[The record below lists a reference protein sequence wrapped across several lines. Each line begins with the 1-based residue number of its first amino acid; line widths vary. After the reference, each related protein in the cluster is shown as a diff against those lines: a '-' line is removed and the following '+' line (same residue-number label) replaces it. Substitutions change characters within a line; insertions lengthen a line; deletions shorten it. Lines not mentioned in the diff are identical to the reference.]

1 MILRNNHTH
10 RSFLEI
16 KFNKNLNGLEV
27 KSTLNQYQTSDDINS
42 DNIYG
47 NWTFPTIFSWGD
59 YWKSSNRRTLGK
71 SKSFTIGKE
80 SVKVQNL
87 YCKHEVFI
95 KENQVVNSTI
105 LGIPNSWTNDTDK
118 VLKLHKILDLDQ
130 NGELWMNDE
139 FATSSIIFNIRSNF
153 MVETH
158 IFIFYSA
165 STFFSKLGGYYAS
178 FTALFSYLAPIF
190 MLYFLYNLA
199 LIIKQQRRKKYV
211 SELKLT
217 THRFL

>member
-1 MILRNNHTH
+1 
-10 RSFLEI
+10 
-16 KFNKNLNGLEV
+16 
-27 KSTLNQYQTSDDINS
+27 
-42 DNIYG
+42 
-47 NWTFPTIFSWGD
+47 
-59 YWKSSNRRTLGK
+59 
-71 SKSFTIGKE
+71 
-80 SVKVQNL
+80 
-87 YCKHEVFI
+87 
-95 KENQVVNSTI
+95 
-105 LGIPNSWTNDTDK
+105 
-118 VLKLHKILDLDQ
+118 
-130 NGELWMNDE
+130 MNDD

-217 THRFL
+217 THRFLQILDDYKLGRFQMNVFQIACIDEKNWQSYVNGLKYSYSDCIKMAQKPKWNYQEIEQFLQIQKFKKEWMTKSKFMLSYTKLPLKDYEDQFERICKLLLLKLK